1 MCSLCVSCFAFV
13 RVCLF
18 LRTVGSGGLIQILC
32 LYGAFFRFLWMSSAA
47 TTFNKRKI
55 EYIFRTRKKKHGRN
69 WDILQPDSFTNSDA
83 IRKSL
88 LTFIF
93 LVDLE
98 YNAMQKSLARI
109 QFEGPTDYSTGKS
122 YELSWKNLI

>member
-1 MCSLCVSCFAFV
+1 
-13 RVCLF
+13 
-18 LRTVGSGGLIQILC
+18 
-32 LYGAFFRFLWMSSAA
+32 MSSAA
-47 TTFNKRKI
+47 TTFNKKKI

-69 WDILQPDSFTNSDA
+69 WDILQPDSFTNSDE